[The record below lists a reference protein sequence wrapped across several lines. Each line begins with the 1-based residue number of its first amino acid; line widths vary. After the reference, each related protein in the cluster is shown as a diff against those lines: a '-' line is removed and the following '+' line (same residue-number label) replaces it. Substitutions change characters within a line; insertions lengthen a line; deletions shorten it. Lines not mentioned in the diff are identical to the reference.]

1 MKRKGGRKND
11 RGRDIVRGLEG
22 REREKE
28 RERGRLGKREGG
40 IRREREGEEGQEIGL
55 KREDQHHRRKNM

>member
-1 MKRKGGRKND
+1 MND

-22 REREKE
+22 RE

-40 IRREREGEEGQEIGL
+40 IRREREREEGQEIGL
-55 KREDQHHRRKNM
+55 KRDMEPVS